1 MLLNYCTVVY
11 ETNIVLFSIDG
22 IVLFFKTLL
31 LSVRQLYQI
40 VSDAIQHAIGNR
52 KALDL
57 FQAHLVSLE

>member
-11 ETNIVLFSIDG
+11 ETNIVLFSIEG
-22 IVLFFKTLL
+22 IVLFFKTL